1 MQANDSMFNME
12 FEIERMNVEE
22 KGQKLLW
29 CPFAEISKTE
39 MPTKGKY
46 KNLYPSGITVHFTA
60 GRSMKGDRD
69 SENCLAYGKK
79 QGYAYWCLSRDGT
92 IFQSHS
98 LDSWGYHAGKAH
110 WGQFTSCSDKMLGL
124 EINCAGKLT
133 KKGGK
138 YFSWFGEEYPE
149 NEVRFVKAKEN
160 MIEGYYHK
168 YTEAQEKSL
177 IQLCLW
183 LKSNNPDVFNFDN
196 VAGHDEIAIPH
207 GRKNDPGGSLSM
219 TMPELRKML
228 RLEYAKL

>member
-1 MQANDSMFNME
+1 MD
-12 FEIERMNVEE
+12 FEIECERSSLSE
-22 KGQKLLW
+22 KGQQLLW

-46 KNLYPSGITVHFTA
+46 KKLYPAGLTIHFTA
-60 GRSMKGDRD
+60 GRSLKGDRD

-98 LDSWGYHAGKAH
+98 LDSWGYHAGKAN
-110 WGQFTSCSDKMLGL
+110 WGVFKSCSDKMLGL

-133 KKGGK
+133 KKGDK

-160 MIEGYYHK
+160 IIEGYYHK
-168 YTEAQEKSL
+168 YTIEQEASL

-183 LKSNNPDVFNFDN
+183 LKSNNPDVFSFAN
-196 VAGHDEIAIPH
+196 VAGHDEIAVPK
-207 GRKNDPGGSLSM
+207 GRKSDPGGSLSM
-219 TMPELRKML
+219 TMPEFRELLK
-228 RLEYAKL
+228 LEYAKQA